1 MKSKDRRRHSVVAR
15 TPLAVNTLR
24 TPNPSHHAAT
34 WMLAGCGLWLVALGL
49 YFIFLRPSLL
59 SEDTRF
65 MGSSIEQVRAA
76 VPGLEGWLQRVFI
89 VMGGFMAGTG
99 VLTVFAACVAMPS
112 RWKGTSW
119 TIAMSGALT
128 VALMS
133 AINFDL
139 HSDFRWLLLVP
150 ALVWM
155 AGFVLHIARR

>member
-1 MKSKDRRRHSVVAR
+1 MTTRIRNRHVS
-15 TPLAVNTLR
+15 
-24 TPNPSHHAAT
+24 T
-34 WMLAGCGLWLVALGL
+34 WMLIACGIWLVALGL
-49 YFIFLRPSLL
+49 YFIFLRPPLL
-59 SEDTRF
+59 PEDTRF
-65 MGSSIEQVRAA
+65 MGSSLAQVRAA

-89 VMGGFMAGTG
+89 VMGGFMAGAG
-99 VLTVFAACVAMPS
+99 VLTVFTACVAMPS

-119 TIAMSGALT
+119 AIAMSGVLT

-150 ALVWM
+150 ALVWI